1 MRDDILGELT
11 RDDDDDDGIWFASKK
26 IAYLAQFGQI
36 PIGDES
42 ENGELGDDSE
52 DPAAME
58 SELQD
63 AMSMIQQ
70 RMTEMVGEDLA
81 AQLFEQMQK
90 LEDEDPTD
98 EDGDPEEVGES
109 DEEYEARVKH
119 EEEMFRRGEFP
130 ISIEIPDGDEPSTE
144 QKESMRLFF
153 GNEKQ
158 NLNDIFREILTD
170 FREASR
176 SQPEWFSG
184 LPKVKKI
191 DDLKPLVRCTG
202 LNISHY
208 HFEGFAYIG
217 LSFVCEWDQ
226 EHGLGVLWHPTQ
238 GIVVGAEE
246 AAWDIQ
252 DADNFEEAA
261 PLTPHQQLIEA
272 FLANDEERVQELIM
286 LGADIN
292 DFDEKDDYPPLCMAV
307 DSVNV
312 VQVQQLLAMG
322 ADPNKAGYDKQTPMR
337 KAREVFKSVD
347 LESSKGMM
355 RTMIQ
360 IAMQSNPAEH
370 SQMVQNITEIIAML
384 EEAGGK

>member
-52 DPAAME
+52 DPGAME

-337 KAREVFKSVD
+337 KAREVYKSVD